1 MEIYSQYLMGKLT
14 ISMAMFNT
22 ELGTILKV
30 DHSFDPSPPLPPEE
44 VCPRIALELLG
55 GGCV

>member
-1 MEIYSQYLMGKLT
+1 MGKLT

-55 GGCV
+55 GGCVYLLSW